1 MAWGT
6 EGGEVMEG
14 DAERG
19 REISHAR
26 PALQR
31 GLQQAHVERL
41 RQMPLKLAAGKSLTL
56 VKGETFLK

>member
-1 MAWGT
+1 
-6 EGGEVMEG
+6 MEG

-26 PALQR
+26 PAPQR

-41 RQMPLKLAAGKSLTL
+41 CQMPLKLAAGKSLTL
-56 VKGETFLK
+56 VKGETFFK